1 MSKNK
6 IQNVISVLSSI
17 AIVASNI
24 AGLAAQA
31 SQKEAKHISISHT
44 HEATGN
50 TSYFHSHDEDEDCDC
65 ELDGTGNGTTIALL
79 DAGVTGFDTYKQ
91 VSFVND
97 ETIGS
102 DHGDKMMSIL
112 HSKVPDAIILDVRV
126 LDDEGKGKY
135 SDVCKG
141 IKWAVDN
148 DADIIVMSFAGES
161 NSSLLWDAVEYA
173 EKNNVFVVASAG
185 NTYGEKEMYPAAFN
199 NVISVGAIDEEGL
212 IRDFS
217 NFGKN
222 VDTYSEN
229 SDGTS
234 GAAQFIAAEAAITL
248 QNFSDVDA
256 AELREEFQLNEK
268 AVVTRASEENAD
280 ELVYAAA
287 RCSHT
292 YRWVTTRQPSCTA
305 AGSKSYKCSKCGYVL
320 NTSSIAKLGHNLEG
334 WRTTITATCKS
345 QGKKI
350 RACRRYGCNYQES
363 QTIPKTSHTY
373 SWVTTRQ
380 PSCTVAGS
388 KSYKCS
394 KCGYVLNTSSIAK
407 LGHNLEGWRT
417 TITATCKSQGK
428 KIRACRRYGC
438 NYQESQTIPK
448 TSHTYSWV
456 TTRQPSCTVAG
467 SKSYKC
473 SKCGAVSTTSSIAKL
488 GHNLEGWRTTKTA
501 TCSATGKKI
510 RACKRYG
517 CNYQESQDIPKI
529 AHTYSWVT
537 TKQPTCT
544 AAGSKSYKCSKC
556 GYVSTTSSITKLGH
570 DYEDWRVTKDSTC
583 TATGTKTRVCKRYGC
598 HNQET
603 LTIDK
608 KPHTYS
614 WVTTKQPTCTAAGS
628 KSYKCSKC
636 GYSSK
641 TDSIDKLGHDYED
654 WRVTKDST
662 CTATGTKTRVCKRY
676 GCHNQE
682 TLTIDKKPHTYS
694 WVTTKQPTCTAAG
707 SKSYKCSK
715 CGYSS
720 KTDSI
725 DKLGHDYEDWRVTK
739 DSTCTATGTKTRVCK
754 RYGCHNQ
761 ETLTIDK
768 KPHTYSWVTTK
779 QPTCTAAGSKSYKC
793 SKCGYSSKTDT
804 VAKLGHDYEDWRV
817 TKAPTAT
824 TEGIETRTCKRY
836 GCHNQET
843 RKIQPTS
850 YKEFGTK
857 EYFEDLE
864 KRTEDQ
870 AESSIIIVDYYTRK
884 AENMMKD
891 FEAYEKYMNMNDIPE
906 DRWNAFCNEFSE
918 CVIGAGYV
926 TEEMHYFR
934 NKLNRAPATLN
945 ELLAE
950 KEKWE
955 LLSVLGSLYHMY
967 NTAASEEGEYNLK
980 FISKDG
986 HHEAV
991 YNKDGILL
999 TQYNDPDN
1007 MGTFNYV
1014 GPNESV
1020 LDHKTYDV
1028 NTYDN
1033 WGNVKG
1039 GKIASAADLADAFA
1053 RYEANQRA
1061 QRHRGEIEAIL
1072 ENRESYK
1079 GAYKVTGN
1087 FSFHVA
1093 FSLSDSE
1100 ENDHIVSGGNVGD
1113 SYLISQG
1120 TVLVLDYAG
1129 VCTQG
1134 VDSVTGKSYV
1144 NFDFLPYIGTNLV
1157 KMY

>member
-6 IQNVISVLSSI
+6 IHNVISVLSSI

-31 SQKEAKHISISHT
+31 SQKEAKHMSISHT

-112 HSKVPDAIILDVRV
+112 HSKVPDARILDVRV

-350 RACRRYGCNYQES
+350 RACRRYGCNYQEF
-363 QTIPKTSHTY
+363 
-373 SWVTTRQ
+373 
-380 PSCTVAGS
+380 
-388 KSYKCS
+388 
-394 KCGYVLNTSSIAK
+394 
-407 LGHNLEGWRT
+407 
-417 TITATCKSQGK
+417 
-428 KIRACRRYGC
+428 
-438 NYQESQTIPK
+438 QTIPK

-501 TCSATGKKI
+501 TCSATGKMI

-556 GYVSTTSSITKLGH
+556 GYVSTTSSVAKLGH

-583 TATGTKTRVCKRYGC
+583 TATGTKARVCKRYGC

-641 TDSIDKLGHDYED
+641 TESIDKLGHDYE
-654 WRVTKDST
+654 
-662 CTATGTKTRVCKRY
+662 
-676 GCHNQE
+676 E
-682 TLTIDKKPHTYS
+682 
-694 WVTTKQPTCTAAG
+694 
-707 SKSYKCSK
+707 
-715 CGYSS
+715 
-720 KTDSI
+720 
-725 DKLGHDYEDWRVTK
+725 
-739 DSTCTATGTKTRVCK
+739 
-754 RYGCHNQ
+754 
-761 ETLTIDK
+761 
-768 KPHTYSWVTTK
+768 
-779 QPTCTAAGSKSYKC
+779 
-793 SKCGYSSKTDT
+793 
-804 VAKLGHDYEDWRV
+804 WRV

-850 YKEFGTK
+850 YKEFGSK

-918 CVIGAGYV
+918 CVIGSGYV

-967 NTAASEEGEYNLK
+967 NTAASPEGEYNLK